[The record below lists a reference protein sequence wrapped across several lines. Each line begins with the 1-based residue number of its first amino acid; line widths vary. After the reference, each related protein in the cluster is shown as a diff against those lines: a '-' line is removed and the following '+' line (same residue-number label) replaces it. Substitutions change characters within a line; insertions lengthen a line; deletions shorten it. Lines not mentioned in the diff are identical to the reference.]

1 VAVLAWSAALL
12 LRLVFEQLSD
22 LGGTWVDAVRLVLG
36 AVAVGAYVGMLV
48 LATRWRPAPV
58 DQL

>member
-1 VAVLAWSAALL
+1 MVLGIVFDQLLDVGGTWLVVVRSLLGAVLAVSYL
-12 LRLVFEQLSD
+12 
-22 LGGTWVDAVRLVLG
+22 
-36 AVAVGAYVGMLV
+36 GMLV